1 MKMKRK
7 LIYSILTTMIFCSC
21 NDMLDKDPI
30 DFTGPTTWY
39 QNQEELEMSLA
50 ATYNYLQMSY
60 EMPLA
65 VWFPMANDLYFD
77 RSSSAITEMVQFN
90 THSTSNPTVLTA
102 WKYLYQGINNANMF
116 LENADQAKDN
126 MPAETLKNMKGE
138 ALFLRA
144 YYHFMLTA
152 YWGDVPYRDKSTASA
167 LDGHI
172 PVTPRATVFEY
183 IIKDMKDALDMLP
196 EITVH
201 NIGGRASKSAAKG
214 MLARMYLYAAGMLD
228 QPAFYTDARYWAEQ
242 IIDDGRHA
250 LNPSFEDVFI
260 KYMKDE
266 YDIKESIFEI
276 EAYGSERS
284 NNSMQ
289 IAMWSTYFTPQFSG
303 IGEDMILPIKNDP
316 EGRYIARGR
325 NVIISTPKFFHMF
338 QPGDLRR
345 DWTLSTQLCTP
356 NTNPVEFFDYN
367 VEYVFRYPGKFRRL
381 WEKPPVYTW
390 GNSANMPLLRYS
402 DVLLMFAEADNEVNN
417 GPSADALE
425 AINKVRRRGY
435 GKPVDPPDASVDISI
450 TGYDEF
456 KEFIM
461 EERARELAFETHRKL
476 DLIRWGTFV
485 QALKDV
491 GTEIANLPTQIYD
504 PISGSMINN
513 PAIIQ
518 NGAGVSWTMS
528 DLTPA
533 FINVDKR
540 HVLMPIPEDEITTN
554 NEIKKNNP
562 GW

>member
-1 MKMKRK
+1 MKRK
-7 LIYSILTTMIFCSC
+7 LIYIIATVMIFGSCS
-21 NDMLDKDPI
+21 DMLDKEPI

-39 QNQEELEMSLA
+39 QNREELEMALA

-65 VWFPMANDLYFD
+65 VWFPMPNDLYFD
-77 RSSSAITEMVQFN
+77 RSSSTITEMVQFN
-90 THSTSNPTVLTA
+90 THSTSNPTVLSA
-102 WKYLYQGINNANMF
+102 WRLLYQGINNANML
-116 LENADQAKDN
+116 LESADQAKDN
-126 MPAETLKNMKGE
+126 MSEKTLENLKGE
-138 ALFLRA
+138 AMFLRA
-144 YYHFMLTA
+144 YFHFILTA
-152 YWGDVPYRDKSTASA
+152 YWGDVPYRNKSTGSA
-167 LDGHI
+167 QDGHI
-172 PVTPRATVFEY
+172 AVTPRAQVFEY
-183 IIKDMKDALDMLP
+183 VINDMKNALEMLP

-214 MLARMYLYAAGMLD
+214 MLARIYLYAAGMLR
-228 QPAFYTDARYWAEQ
+228 QQSFYTDASYWAQQ
-242 IIDDGRHA
+242 IMEDGRHS

-276 EAYGSERS
+276 EAYGSVRDNTS
-284 NNSMQ
+284 TQ
-289 IAMWSTYFTPQFSG
+289 IAMWASYFTPQFSG
-303 IGEDMILPIKNDP
+303 IGDNMILPIKDDP
-316 EGRYIARGR
+316 DGRYIARGR
-325 NVIISTPKFFHMF
+325 NVVISTPKFFHMF
-338 QPGDLRR
+338 EPDDLRR
-345 DWTLSTQLCTP
+345 NWTLSTQLCTP

-367 VEYVFRYPGKFRRL
+367 EGYLFRYPGKFRRF

-417 GPSADALE
+417 GPSAVAIE
-425 AINKVRRRGY
+425 AVNKVRRRGY
-435 GKPVDPPDASVDISI
+435 GKPVHAPDASVDIAI
-450 TGYDEF
+450 TGYQEF

-476 DLIRWGTFV
+476 DLIRWGIFV
-485 QALKDV
+485 QSLKDV
-491 GTEIANLPTQIYD
+491 GAEIAALPTQIYD
-504 PISGSMINN
+504 PVSDKMINN

-533 FINVDKR
+533 FINVAER
-540 HVLMPIPEDEITTN
+540 HTLMPIPEDEITIN
-554 NEIKKNNP
+554 NGIKKNNP